1 MSAVEIEWLLSPWA
15 LGVLGL
21 CIGSF
26 LNVVIHR
33 LPLMLERQWTADAAG
48 QLGDAAE
55 LSRVSGLPQPEA
67 DKLAAAA
74 TALSARIDTLPPLGI
89 AKPRSRC
96 PSCGHQ
102 LAWHE
107 NLPLIG
113 WLRLGG
119 RCSACKAKISVRYP
133 LIELATGLG
142 FAALSWRFG
151 AQPTT
156 LLWCGFVAALI
167 ALAAI
172 DWDTTLLPDS
182 INQPLLWAGL
192 AAAANGMTI
201 PLHLSVVGALT
212 GYLSLW
218 SVYWLFKL
226 ATGKEG
232 MGYGD
237 FKLLAALGAWL
248 GWQMI
253 LPIVLGASVI
263 GAIVG
268 IAMKMN
274 ASLREGRYVPF
285 GPFLAGGGLV
295 VLFAGPLRVLAWL
308 GWA

>member
-1 MSAVEIEWLLSPWA
+1 V

-33 LPLMLERQWTADAAG
+33 IPLMLERQWLHESAAQLTDADAMARVIG
-48 QLGDAAE
+48 VPKAETEKLAKAVDAYGTKIEALPTFT
-55 LSRVSGLPQPEA
+55 LSR
-67 DKLAAAA
+67 
-74 TALSARIDTLPPLGI
+74 
-89 AKPRSRC
+89 PRSRC
-96 PSCGHQ
+96 PHCGHT
-102 LAWHE
+102 LRWHE

-119 RCSACKAKISVRYP
+119 KCAACRAPISKRYP
-133 LIELATGLG
+133 LIELATGLA

-167 ALAAI
+167 ALAMI

-192 AAAANGMTI
+192 FAALMGWTI
-201 PLHLSVVGALT
+201 PLDKALMGALA

-253 LPIVLGASVI
+253 LPIVLGASAI
-263 GAIVG
+263 GAVVG
-268 IAMKMN
+268 IIMKMN
-274 ASLREGRYVPF
+274 AGLREGRYVPF

-295 VLFAGPLRVLAWL
+295 VLFAGQATVLGWL
-308 GWA
+308 GW